1 MVKTVYSRSQCWCCS
16 CMADHMEIK
25 LFPCSSLLFSQCRLL
40 SHLITLCHKMGR
52 RVQQEQGSPKCYCNH
67 RHACMG
73 NGGEN
78 LYNSEREENAFHQ
91 SQHNDPPKPKQ
102 LQMYRHWDTAIATIR
117 PFMQT
122 LLRQVRAKGSEGY
135 ELWSMV
141 SDLAGLKKPPASVSF
156 LIKLIRITQE
166 ALWS

>member
-1 MVKTVYSRSQCWCCS
+1 
-16 CMADHMEIK
+16 
-25 LFPCSSLLFSQCRLL
+25 
-40 SHLITLCHKMGR
+40 MGR

-102 LQMYRHWDTAIATIR
+102 LQMYRQALGHRHSHNKAIHAD
-117 PFMQT
+117 F
-122 LLRQVRAKGSEGY
+122 AE
-135 ELWSMV
+135 
-141 SDLAGLKKPPASVSF
+141 AS
-156 LIKLIRITQE
+156 
-166 ALWS
+166 